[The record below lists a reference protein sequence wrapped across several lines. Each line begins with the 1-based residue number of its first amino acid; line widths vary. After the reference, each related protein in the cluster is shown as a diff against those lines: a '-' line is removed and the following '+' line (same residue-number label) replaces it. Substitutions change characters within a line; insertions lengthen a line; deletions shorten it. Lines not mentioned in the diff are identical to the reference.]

1 MISVKVI
8 VVSLVYTCNC
18 NKVIVK
24 HKCLF
29 FDLSCNITAQIAI
42 KQMMNEQTK
51 LLADLRKDYKL
62 ASLTEAD
69 INPNPVA
76 QFNAWFSQATE
87 SGQLEPSAMHLCT
100 VAASGRPSGR
110 IVLLK
115 GIDEGG
121 FIFYTNYES
130 RKGQELAE
138 NPFASITFFWD
149 TLERQVRIE
158 GKIERVDEATSE
170 HYFHSRPYESQI
182 AAIVSPQSKVIESR
196 NALEKPWAELK
207 DQYLDVQK
215 APKPPY
221 WGGFKVIPDYFEFWQ
236 GRRSRMHDRLIY
248 QPADNNNWKIERLAP

>member
-8 VVSLVYTCNC
+8 VVSLVYTCGC

-24 HKCLF
+24 HKYLF
-29 FDLSCNITAQIAI
+29 FDLSCNITAQFAI

-62 ASLTEAD
+62 ASLDEAD
-69 INPNPVA
+69 VNPNPFT
-76 QFNAWFSQATE
+76 QFSTWFSQAAE

-100 VAASGRPSGR
+100 VASNGKPSGR

-115 GIDEGG
+115 GIDEG
-121 FIFYTNYES
+121 FIFYTNYQS
-130 RKGQELAE
+130 RKGQELTE
-138 NPFASITFFWD
+138 NPFAAITFFWD
-149 TLERQVRIE
+149 TLERQIRIE

-182 AAIVSPQSKVIESR
+182 AAIVSPQSTVIASR
-196 NALEKPWAELK
+196 TALEKPWANLK
-207 DQYLDVQK
+207 EQYLEAQK

-221 WGGFKVIPDYFEFWQ
+221 WGGFRVIPEYFEFWQ
-236 GRRSRMHDRLIY
+236 GRRSRMHDRLVY
-248 QPADNNNWKIERLAP
+248 QKAEDANWKIERLAP